1 MDKSKLQEKEDN
13 ELMRLAALADKDA
26 FEVLVLRYYREA
38 VRYCQSLIREEAQ
51 AQDIVQDCFAD
62 IYVQRDSYRD
72 SFSFR
77 TFLYTLIKHK
87 SIDYLRKAGR
97 RERVCWDEQ
106 EETGKQR
113 GLQDTGG
120 PSPEEVYIRKE
131 RHREIAEWIGE
142 LPKDQRTALCL
153 YALEGRSYQ
162 EIAAAMRKS
171 VPQVKIAIYRAR
183 KKLVSRRNDR

>member
-13 ELMRLAALADKDA
+13 ELMRLAVLENKDA

-38 VRYCQSLIREEAQ
+38 IRYCLSLIREEAQ

-62 IYVQRDSYRD
+62 IYVQRESYRD

-97 RERVCWDEQ
+97 RETVCLQEL
-106 EETGKQR
+106 EETGKER
-113 GLQDTGG
+113 VLQDTAG
-120 PSPEEVYIRKE
+120 PSPEETYIRKE
-131 RHREIAEWIGE
+131 RYREIAEWIGE
-142 LPKDQRTALCL
+142 LPEDQRTALCL

-162 EIAAAMRKS
+162 EIAAAMKKS
-171 VPQVKIAIYRAR
+171 VPQVKISIYRAR
-183 KKLVSRRNDR
+183 KKLVNRRNDR

>member
-51 AQDIVQDCFAD
+51 ARDIVQDCFAD
-62 IYVQRDSYRD
+62 IYVQRGGYRD

-97 RERVCWDEQ
+97 RETVSLDEL
-106 EETGKQR
+106 EETGKEK
-113 GLQDTGG
+113 GLQATAV
-120 PSPEEVYIRKE
+120 PSPEEAYIRKE
-131 RHREIAEWIGE
+131 RYHKIAEWIGE

-162 EIAAAMRKS
+162 EIAAAMKKS
-171 VPQVKIAIYRAR
+171 IPQVKIAIYRAR
-183 KKLVSRRNDR
+183 KKLVNRRNDR